1 MLSKST
7 EMMHIFLSGA
17 AVSITSTSGRGGSGW
32 EASGKGSLSGGQHI
46 GSNPNSHAISNKII
60 HMLTIIHQI
69 QEACKV
75 CCHQSRLKPVYPI
88 YRIDTLVMF
97 NRYHQPHLVG
107 LGYISRL
114 NELHQIPHHEVPHF
128 SWGIFWS
135 AAIMLSRLSF
145 GSSSKCWMMA
155 VSAASIKRAP
165 L

>member
-97 NRYHQPHLVG
+97 NRYHQPHLIG
-107 LGYISRL
+107 FGNISRL
-114 NELHQIPHHEVPHF
+114 NELHQIPHHEISHF

-135 AAIMLSRLSF
+135 AAIMLSRLSC
-145 GSSSKCWMMA
+145 GSSSKCWMMVA
-155 VSAASIKRAP
+155 SAASIKRAP